1 MLIPLRGWFWL
12 VDPVWQR
19 SLLRINSVISFGG
32 SCDLKN
38 IYLLRGF
45 GIFSHQTAVIIANNQ
60 RRKARRAYI
69 IIANIKIG
77 ICKLRRSDINYNPS
91 GFYFLSLVFP

>member
-1 MLIPLRGWFWL
+1 MFLILVLSIMLIPPRGWFWL

-19 SLLRINSVISFGG
+19 SLLRINSVIAFGG

-45 GIFSHQTAVIIANNQ
+45 GIFSHQTAVIIANNH

-69 IIANIKIG
+69 IIANIKSEFANSEG
-77 ICKLRRSDINYNPS
+77 VY
-91 GFYFLSLVFP
+91 

>member
-1 MLIPLRGWFWL
+1 MFLILGIVYNADSPFGVWFWL

-19 SLLRINSVISFGG
+19 SLLRINSVIAFGG

-45 GIFSHQTAVIIANNQ
+45 GIFSHQTAVIIANNH

-69 IIANIKIG
+69 IIANINFEFTNSEGVI
-77 ICKLRRSDINYNPS
+77 
-91 GFYFLSLVFP
+91 F